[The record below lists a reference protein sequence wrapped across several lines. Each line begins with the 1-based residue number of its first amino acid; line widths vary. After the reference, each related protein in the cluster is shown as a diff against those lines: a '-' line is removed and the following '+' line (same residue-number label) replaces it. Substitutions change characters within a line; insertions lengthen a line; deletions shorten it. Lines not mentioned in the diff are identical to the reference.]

1 MKTKLIIIGLA
12 AMLVTA
18 LISGCTSSG
27 VVPMGQNTY
36 MISKSVWGFTGPAPI
51 KADAIKEAD
60 DYCKKQG
67 KVLRVTKTVEIGIK
81 FGSTPAAEVYFK
93 ALDPNDPEL
102 KQPANIEEIAR

>member
-1 MKTKLIIIGLA
+1 
-12 AMLVTA
+12 
-18 LISGCTSSG
+18 
-27 VVPMGQNTY
+27 MGQNTY

-102 KQPANIEEIAR
+102 KKPAVIEEIAR